1 MLSRQCQL
9 QKYCGNLNNIVLA
22 VLFVDHVRVEQ
33 NKIGLKA
40 QKGSD
45 LDRALLQPKEHTMI
59 TPRFLL
65 LQFFLSCLIAA
76 EENEKINLFRDEEG
90 KDY

>member
-22 VLFVDHVRVEQ
+22 VLFVDHIRVEQ

-45 LDRALLQPKEHTMI
+45 LDRALLQPKEQWS
-59 TPRFLL
+59 RLS
-65 LQFFLSCLIAA
+65 FFCCSSSLVV
-76 EENEKINLFRDEEG
+76 
-90 KDY
+90 

>member
-9 QKYCGNLNNIVLA
+9 PKYCGNVNNIVLA

-33 NKIGLKA
+33 NNIGLKA

-45 LDRALLQPKEHTMI
+45 LDRALLQPKEQWS
-59 TPRFLL
+59 RLG
-65 LQFFLSCLIAA
+65 FFCCSSSLVV
-76 EENEKINLFRDEEG
+76 
-90 KDY
+90 